1 MQRANGEQTATP
13 EQVATIT
20 KLQQDTQAKMDHY
33 RSSGIITVDGG
44 ELSLRLGRP
53 ELRQVSFEK
62 RGDTIL
68 YSDEHEN
75 YLIVHEGQPED
86 TARLNDTP
94 MKRRYLLTEEA
105 LYSWP
110 FMDKPEAYEYVLEDW
125 KDVPRRQN
133 AMRSLIEE
141 TRAGDPAWYAF
152 THVHMPVR
160 EIFERVA
167 AEAGGAGQTGFS
179 IQGNPERDAEVTLQR
194 MDEEG
199 RTPLTIVL
207 DMQKGGVLSR
217 GVSQRYDGSEVVYE
231 YVDERE
237 YVEIAGTWYP
247 SRSVRKRTRSAK
259 DGTATRV
266 VEVLLVVEPV
276 QQSTPFALADLE
288 LPEGAYVNRNKPDGQ
303 TDRFVFEAGRLV
315 PVEIPKQPSQE
326 EE

>member
-1 MQRANGEQTATP
+1 
-13 EQVATIT
+13 
-20 KLQQDTQAKMDHY
+20 
-33 RSSGIITVDGG
+33 
-44 ELSLRLGRP
+44 
-53 ELRQVSFEK
+53 
-62 RGDTIL
+62 
-68 YSDEHEN
+68 
-75 YLIVHEGQPED
+75 
-86 TARLNDTP
+86 
-94 MKRRYLLTEEA
+94 
-105 LYSWP
+105 
-110 FMDKPEAYEYVLEDW
+110 
-125 KDVPRRQN
+125 
-133 AMRSLIEE
+133 
-141 TRAGDPAWYAF
+141 
-152 THVHMPVR
+152 
-160 EIFERVA
+160 
-167 AEAGGAGQTGFS
+167 
-179 IQGNPERDAEVTLQR
+179 

-207 DMQKGGVLSR
+207 DMRKGGVLSR